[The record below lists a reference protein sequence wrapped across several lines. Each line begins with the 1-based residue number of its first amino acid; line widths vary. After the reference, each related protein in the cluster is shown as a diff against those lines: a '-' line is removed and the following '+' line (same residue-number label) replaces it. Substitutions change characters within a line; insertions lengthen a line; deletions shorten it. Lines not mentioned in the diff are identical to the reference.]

1 MAEEKKEKWMNYL
14 AITTVLIA
22 VCATLSTFKGGGYS
36 TKSLMSQTKASDQWS
51 FYQAKSMKG
60 YMFQMQ
66 KDNFELEQQMI
77 GKSNESEEIKA
88 KFQGKIDDYDKKI
101 KQYETEKEQISN
113 EAKKFEAEKDEFK
126 KHSTEFG
133 FAVIFLQISILL
145 SSISML
151 AKQKLVWYLSLAVG
165 VVGVFY
171 FLNGFFLF
179 IS

>member
-1 MAEEKKEKWMNYL
+1 MADEKKEKWMNYL

-77 GKSNESEEIKA
+77 GKSNGSEDIKA
-88 KFQGKIDDYDKKI
+88 KFQAKIDDYDKK
-101 KQYETEKEQISN
+101 
-113 EAKKFEAEKDEFK
+113 
-126 KHSTEFG
+126 
-133 FAVIFLQISILL
+133 
-145 SSISML
+145 
-151 AKQKLVWYLSLAVG
+151 
-165 VVGVFY
+165 
-171 FLNGFFLF
+171 
-179 IS
+179 